1 MIVAWKKQS
10 KRAKCAENR
19 KNSTQKFFYWKEGL
33 PQQETRILKI
43 LLIPKIRDSDNEKDG
58 RAREPAH
65 NLQRRGFKPRLPVSY
80 RRTKETCPSQCIEIR
95 MRADGHGFRP
105 LQ

>member
-19 KNSTQKFFYWKEGL
+19 KNSTKKFFYRKEGP

-80 RRTKETCPSQCIEIR
+80 RRARALACHTR
-95 MRADGHGFRP
+95 MRAGSPR
-105 LQ
+105 LASKSE